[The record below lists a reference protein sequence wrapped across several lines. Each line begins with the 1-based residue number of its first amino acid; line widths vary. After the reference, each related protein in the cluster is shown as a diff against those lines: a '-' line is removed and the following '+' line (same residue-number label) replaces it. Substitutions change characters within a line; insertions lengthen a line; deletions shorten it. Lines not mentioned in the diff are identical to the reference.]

1 MADVTMPQLGETVT
15 EGTITKWFKKVGDR
29 VEADEVLFEVSTDK
43 VDSEVAAP
51 SAGFL
56 AEIRVAEGTTVDV
69 GVVLAVISAEAG
81 AAAPAPAPEP
91 VGHAAAAP
99 VVESAPAAPVAPPVT
114 ETPAPVVAAPAAPA
128 PVVETPTPVVET
140 PAPVVAAPVAPAPV
154 AAEISNAP
162 SVEAMEK
169 VLSPVVRKLI
179 NENGL
184 DPNTIVGTGIGGR
197 ITRED
202 VQAVLE
208 ANATR
213 PAAPAPAAEAAPA
226 PAPHRAAASV
236 TADTASPTPAPVFS
250 PPPPVTTPAPVA
262 APAPPPAPP
271 TPAPAPVAAPAPPPP
286 TPEPAPAPVAAPAPP
301 TPAPAPVAAP
311 APAPPAPE
319 PAPAPA
325 PAPVASAPVPAV
337 STNAVPAIRAGARDQ
352 VLPLNN
358 IRRRTGEHMVMS
370 LATSPHAFIAVE
382 VDYTAV
388 DRVRASKKES
398 FKNDEGFSL
407 TYMPFIARAVVEAM
421 VKYPNVN
428 ASVDGSSLVVHG
440 GVNLGVAVDLDFHGL
455 MVPVVKD
462 ADGKRMRAIAR
473 DVSDLAAR
481 ARNKRLTPDD
491 ISGGTFTLSNAGPY
505 GIDLMQSIIN
515 QPQVAILSIT
525 SVSKKPVVVTMPDGT
540 DVIAIR
546 PMGMLGLS
554 WDHRAFDGAYAA
566 SFLSEV
572 KLQLQNRDWA
582 AEL

>member
-81 AAAPAPAPEP
+81 EAAPAPAPEP

-99 VVESAPAAPVAPPVT
+99 VVESAPAAPVAPPVM

-140 PAPVVAAPVAPAPV
+140 PAPVVAAPAATAPV
-154 AAEISNAP
+154 AAEIASAP

-213 PAAPAPAAEAAPA
+213 PAAPA

-271 TPAPAPVAAPAPPPP
+271 TPAPAPVAAPAP
-286 TPEPAPAPVAAPAPP
+286 APP

-311 APAPPAPE
+311 APATPAPAPVAAPAPPTPE
-319 PAPAPA
+319 PAPAPVA
-325 PAPVASAPVPAV
+325 APVASAPVPAV